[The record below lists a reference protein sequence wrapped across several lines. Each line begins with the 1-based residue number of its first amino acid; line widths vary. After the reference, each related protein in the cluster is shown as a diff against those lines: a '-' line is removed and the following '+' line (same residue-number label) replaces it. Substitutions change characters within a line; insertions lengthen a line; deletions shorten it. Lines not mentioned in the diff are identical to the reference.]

1 MEVTETLPV
10 WKKELISH
18 RKQPGL
24 RTTSPNLDDDIKSRR
39 CPEPSIE
46 PSVRAADI
54 IKFFNRVADAGVK
67 QLSAMARRPTV
78 AYPHLAAKP
87 GNTADSTKSE
97 ERNATLASPY
107 AGTGSGRGSPTRH
120 GRVVSHPSPSSQG
133 VSRVQTLNLGTRPDR
148 VHSEKTNARGGGS
161 AAAWLAEEAVVAPPS
176 HQVPRLRTDEK
187 EEEEEQG
194 RVTLVELWSSSESEN
209 ECEPAAAVVVAT
221 TTVPSSSHRYPS
233 HPAHQQEL
241 MGEEKR
247 LFLSNGGGGGGG
259 RSESLDSV
267 RGGVGARLRNR
278 QAVNGGGGGGSSG
291 YVNNANK
298 RNLGR
303 GGGGGGGILITA
315 ANLGGGGGDSDG
327 MMGSGGESDSSE
339 EIHYGPG
346 FVSRLKSRYMS
357 VALRGTARG
366 SLGSLRRTAS
376 LEDFLEI
383 DKCRP
388 EESLEE
394 DAASPLLLQPV
405 HFARNAQVRMP
416 TAAAAVPSL
425 KVNIMPVVG
434 SSVSNQHSFCLAFP
448 RVGTIDVP

>member
-1 MEVTETLPV
+1 
-10 WKKELISH
+10 
-18 RKQPGL
+18 
-24 RTTSPNLDDDIKSRR
+24 
-39 CPEPSIE
+39 
-46 PSVRAADI
+46 
-54 IKFFNRVADAGVK
+54 
-67 QLSAMARRPTV
+67 
-78 AYPHLAAKP
+78 
-87 GNTADSTKSE
+87 
-97 ERNATLASPY
+97 
-107 AGTGSGRGSPTRH
+107 
-120 GRVVSHPSPSSQG
+120 
-133 VSRVQTLNLGTRPDR
+133 
-148 VHSEKTNARGGGS
+148 
-161 AAAWLAEEAVVAPPS
+161 
-176 HQVPRLRTDEK
+176 
-187 EEEEEQG
+187 
-194 RVTLVELWSSSESEN
+194 
-209 ECEPAAAVVVAT
+209 
-221 TTVPSSSHRYPS
+221 
-233 HPAHQQEL
+233 

-247 LFLSNGGGGGGG
+247 LFLSNGGGG

-278 QAVNGGGGGGSSG
+278 QAVNGGGGSSG
-291 YVNNANK
+291 YANNANK

-303 GGGGGGGILITA
+303 GGSGGGGGILITA
-315 ANLGGGGGDSDG
+315 ANLGGGGGGDSDG

-388 EESLEE
+388 EESMEE

-425 KVNIMPVVG
+425 KVKIMPVVG
-434 SSVSNQHSFCLAFP
+434 
-448 RVGTIDVP
+448 